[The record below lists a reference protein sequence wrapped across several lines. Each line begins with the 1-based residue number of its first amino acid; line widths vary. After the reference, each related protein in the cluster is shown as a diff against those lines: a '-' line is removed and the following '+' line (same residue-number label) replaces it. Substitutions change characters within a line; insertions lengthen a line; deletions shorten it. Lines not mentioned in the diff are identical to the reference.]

1 MYSYYYYYDMLT
13 AMPIAVLVAII
24 LGVAFYFTF
33 LKKENE
39 DKFTGWKKVVY
50 DFFSF
55 NKFYTEDIM
64 KLVYVML
71 TAALVVIGVF
81 MLFIDLTTALILLVL
96 GNVALRVS
104 YELIMMFVILC
115 RKTVSIDRK
124 LDKVVAFYGDDFDEG
139 DCSEEE
145 FSCGGECGSC
155 DADCGDREDEFDME
169 DEEEVITLS
178 CGGCGVDDEEPS
190 TCGGNC
196 SGCSVEG
203 CGGLQEEDEEKE
215 EVEETEEVES
225 EEKVEE

>member
-1 MYSYYYYYDMLT
+1 MYSYYYYDMLS
-13 AMPIAVLVAII
+13 AMPIAILVAII
-24 LGVAFYFTF
+24 LGVVLYCTF

-39 DKFTGWKKVVY
+39 DKYTGWKKLAY
-50 DFFSF
+50 DFFNF

-71 TAALVVIGVF
+71 TAALVVIGFF
-81 MLFIDLTTALILLVL
+81 MLFVNFATALILLVL

-115 RKTVSIDRK
+115 RKTVSIDKK

-139 DCSEEE
+139 DCS
-145 FSCGGECGSC
+145 GECGSC
-155 DADCGDREDEFDME
+155 DAECEDRE
-169 DEEEVITLS
+169 EEEEFEFS
-178 CGGCGVDDEEPS
+178 
-190 TCGGNC
+190 CGGNC

-203 CGGLQEEDEEKE
+203 CGGIPEESEEDV
-215 EVEETEEVES
+215 VEEST

>member
-1 MYSYYYYYDMLT
+1 MYPDYYYDSYDYLG
-13 AMPIAVLVAII
+13 AFAILPIVVLVAII

-50 DFFSF
+50 DFFCF

-71 TAALVVIGVF
+71 TAAFVVIGLF
-81 MLFIDLTTALILLVL
+81 MLFVDIATGLILLVV
-96 GNVALRVS
+96 GNIALRVS

-139 DCSEEE
+139 DCGGDFEEAG
-145 FSCGGECGSC
+145 CGGECGSC
-155 DADCGDREDEFDME
+155 DADCEDRDPSLGCGDIEDEDEADAEAFEE
-169 DEEEVITLS
+169 DVEVIEFS
-178 CGGCGVDDEEPS
+178 
-190 TCGGNC
+190 CGGNC
-196 SGCSVEG
+196 SGCNVEG
-203 CGGLQEEDEEKE
+203 CDGLPEEGEKDEEVKEDE
-215 EVEETEEVES
+215 
-225 EEKVEE
+225 